1 MINLTHISSWI
12 FIAATIVVA
21 IVILRFFSHLVHY
34 VFRFFWHGCFT
45 AVVLLALYVVLRT
58 LHIL

>member
-12 FIAATIVVA
+12 FIVAAIVVA
-21 IVILRFFSHLVHY
+21 IVILRSFSHLVHF

-45 AVVLLALYVVLRT
+45 AVVLVALYVVLHT